1 MMAPTVTGNKPADTF
16 LQIVSYADMAADVAF
31 PMVGQPELAIMA
43 DALNAVVQKVAAVLA
58 KQTESVIA
66 AEVAAADLAAKA
78 AEIAAGLK

>member
-1 MMAPTVTGNKPADTF
+1 
-16 LQIVSYADMAADVAF
+16 
-31 PMVGQPELAIMA
+31 
-43 DALNAVVQKVAAVLA
+43 VVQKVAAVLA